1 MSQAKQ
7 LLSRR
12 DPSDPA
18 YARLREALITARKAA
33 GFSQQ
38 TLADK
43 VGRPQSFIAKIERGE
58 RYVDLVEF
66 LVLARIL
73 KINVVEL
80 IASIGR

>member
-1 MSQAKQ
+1 MAQAKQ
-7 LLSRR
+7 LLPRR

-18 YARLREALITARKAA
+18 YARLREALIAARKANA
-33 GFSQQ
+33 LSQQ
-38 TLADK
+38 ALADK

-73 KINVVEL
+73 KIDIVDL
-80 IASIGR
+80 IAAIEL